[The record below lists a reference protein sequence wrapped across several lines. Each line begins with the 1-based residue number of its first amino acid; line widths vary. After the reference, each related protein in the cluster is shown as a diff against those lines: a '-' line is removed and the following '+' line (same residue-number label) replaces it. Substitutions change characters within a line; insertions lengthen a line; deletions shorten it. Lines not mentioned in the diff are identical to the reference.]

1 VVHHILA
8 RDTVDEV
15 IWAALATKST
25 TQAALKQAIKKYRL
39 EKKR

>member
-15 IWAALATKST
+15 VYETLQSKSG
-25 TQAALKQAIKKYRL
+25 TQAGLRAAIKQYWER
-39 EKKR
+39 RR